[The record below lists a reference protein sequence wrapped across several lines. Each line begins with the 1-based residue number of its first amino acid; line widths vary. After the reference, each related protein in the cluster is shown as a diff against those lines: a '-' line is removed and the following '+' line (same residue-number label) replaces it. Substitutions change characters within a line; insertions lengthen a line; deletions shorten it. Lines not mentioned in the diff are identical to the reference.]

1 MSWDGSLPIDAA
13 QVRAYLDVTGTS
25 GAYSDAII
33 TSNIRAA
40 AAFIERETGRQFE
53 NQPATT
59 KTFTTN
65 GAGSVDIPDA
75 RVITSVT
82 LQGATL
88 DLDASYW
95 KITDNKGAYTT
106 IQLRPFG
113 SRTGSGYLANPQWF
127 DRNLD
132 RDYFRYGY
140 TSLPNDLVVVG
151 DFGYNPY
158 PHDFLLAV
166 KVLAGW
172 YTRRPASLLANA
184 AATPEG
190 NFLQYGELPPEVTA
204 FITSWKLGGP
214 VVVSIG

>member
-13 QVRAYLDVTGTS
+13 QVRAYLDVDGTTR
-25 GAYSDAII
+25 AYGEELV

-40 AAFIERETGRQFE
+40 LSFIERETGRQFE

-65 GAGSVDIPDA
+65 GAAAVDIPDA
-75 RVITSVT
+75 RAITSVT

-113 SRTGSGYLANPQWF
+113 SRGVGYKTNPEWF

-140 TSLPNDLVVVG
+140 SSLPNDLVIVA
-151 DFGYNPY
+151 DWGYSPY
-158 PHDFLLAV
+158 PNDFLFAV
-166 KVLAGW
+166 KVLAAW

-190 NFLQYGELPPEVTA
+190 NFLQYGELPPEVTS
-204 FITSWKLGGP
+204 FITSWKLGGS